1 MRFERG
7 EIVDKGFSAE
17 WIEKLKQ
24 NNDIVTIASKYINL
38 TRKGK
43 TWWACCP
50 FHFEKTPSFA
60 INEFEQYYHCFGCG
74 ASGDVISFVSK
85 YETLDFYDACKKLA
99 EYANME
105 LPEYH
110 NDENVIKLK
119 KKRDRIYSILVD
131 SAKFYYN
138 NLKKPEAA
146 PALEY
151 LASRKLDMNTI
162 KEFGLGYSTGWN
174 EIVYYL
180 KSLGYT
186 EEEML
191 DSGVCD
197 RHDNKLC
204 DAYGKRIIFPIFNL
218 LGNVVGFSG
227 RVIGKTDFAK
237 YKNTA
242 QTLVFDKSS
251 CIYGINQLKKAKKEG
266 VLKEIV
272 IVEGQMDVISLFRSG
287 VKNAV
292 ACMGTALTA
301 NHAKNLKRFADKVI
315 LSFDGDSAGKKA
327 TLRSIDI
334 LVNAGL
340 QVYVVTIPNGN
351 DPDEYVNA
359 FGKNAWDEL
368 LASAMYWVE
377 FLIKDFAKV
386 YNLDKKEEK
395 WKFIADA
402 LNVIKSLQTESEQEI
417 YLKMVQEM
425 TNVTI
430 SVLRS
435 DLEKLN
441 NLSPKQED
449 IVETKEKVINLRENS
464 YVKAVKFI
472 IASLLHK
479 KEYAYLDDNIR
490 NNLKNPDYMKI
501 YDYIVNEH
509 NNNRKPIISTV
520 FSMFDDA
527 ENTPDISDVIN
538 FEFVDGEDNQKHFD
552 DCLSILKKAGIDIRI
567 EELTAKLATVK
578 EESERKNLMIEI
590 QNLVKE
596 KKNRG

>member
-1 MRFERG
+1 M
-7 EIVDKGFSAE
+7 DKGFSSD

-24 NNDIVTIASKYINL
+24 NNDIVSIASKYISL

-99 EYANME
+99 EYAGME
-105 LPEYH
+105 LPAYN
-110 NDENVIKLK
+110 NDENVVKLK

-138 NLKKPEAA
+138 NLKKKDAI

-151 LASRKLDMNTI
+151 LASRKLDMNII

-174 EIVYYL
+174 EIVTYL
-180 KSLGYT
+180 KSLGYS

-197 RHDNKLC
+197 KHDNKLN
-204 DAYGKRIIFPIFNL
+204 DAYGKRIIFPIFNM

-251 CIYGINQLKKAKKEG
+251 CIYGINQLKKTKKEG
-266 VLKEIV
+266 SLKEIV
-272 IVEGQMDVISLFRSG
+272 IVEGQMDVISLYRSG

-292 ACMGTALTA
+292 ACMGTALTV

-315 LSFDGDSAGKKA
+315 LCFDGDNAGKKA
-327 TLRSIDI
+327 TLRSIEI
-334 LVNAGL
+334 LVSAGL
-340 QVYVVTIPNGN
+340 QVFVVTIPNGN
-351 DPDEYVNA
+351 DPDEYVNNY
-359 FGKNAWDEL
+359 GKKAWDEL
-368 LASAMYWVE
+368 LSSALYWVE
-377 FLIKDFAKV
+377 FLIRDFSKI
-386 YNLDKKEEK
+386 YNLQKNEEK
-395 WKFIADA
+395 SKFIADS
-402 LNVIKSLQTESEQEI
+402 LNVIKSLTSESEQEI
-417 YLKMVQEM
+417 YLKLVQEL

-435 DLEKLN
+435 DLGKLN
-441 NLSPKQED
+441 STMPKQED
-449 IVETKEKVINLRENS
+449 IIETKENKINLKENS

-479 KEYAYLDDNIR
+479 KEYANLDESIR
-490 NNLKNPDYMKI
+490 PNLKNSDYIKI
-501 YDYIVNEH
+501 YDYIENEYK
-509 NNNRKPIISTV
+509 NNRKPIISTI
-520 FSMFDDA
+520 FNMFDDV
-527 ENTPDISDVIN
+527 ENTADVYDVVN
-538 FEFVDGEDNQKHFD
+538 FDFVEGEDNKKHFD
-552 DCLSILKKAGIDIRI
+552 DCLSILKKTGIDVRI
-567 EELTAKLATVK
+567 DELMSELAKCK
-578 EESERKNLMIEI
+578 DESERKNLMLQI

-596 KKNRG
+596 KKTRG